1 MAEQRDAGRTATGD
15 LAGPESLREMV
26 AAQKRGEPRGVF
38 SVCSANPHV
47 LDAALQTA
55 SALGTTLLVEATS
68 NQVNQEGGYT
78 GATPADF
85 AASLKQR
92 ALAAG
97 LRPDR
102 VLFGGDHLG
111 PHPWSSEPCAKAM
124 EKAREM
130 VRHYVRA
137 GAAKIHLD
145 ASMNLA
151 DDPAGALEPSTA
163 AERTADLC
171 AAAESVRADGA
182 EGPVYVIGTEVP
194 PPGGERDDAA
204 GPEVTRPQDATRTLE
219 LTREAFGRRGLEE
232 AWERVVGLV
241 VQPGVEFGDERVHE
255 YDPPAAR
262 PLVGLIES
270 VPGIV
275 YEAHSTDYQRDEG
288 LRDLVRD
295 HFAILKVG
303 PWLTF
308 AFREAVFALEAME
321 LEWLGGRSGV
331 TLSDLGHV
339 VDDAM
344 QRDPAHWKAY
354 YRGDEARL
362 RFARRFSFSDRIRYY
377 WPRPEVDAALN
388 RLLANLEAHPPPLPL
403 LSQHLPGSYRAV
415 REGRISARPGDLVC
429 FHIREV
435 VEIYSRACAGTSDP
449 QPGPSPEQ
457 PMLL

>member
-1 MAEQRDAGRTATGD
+1 MAEPTNAGSTVTRN
-15 LAGPESLREMV
+15 LAGSKSLLEMV

-47 LDAALQTA
+47 LEAALRTA
-55 SALGTTLLVEATS
+55 DDLGTTLLVESTS
-68 NQVNQEGGYT
+68 NQVNQDGGYT

-85 AASLKQR
+85 AGALHQR

-97 LRPDR
+97 LPPDR

-111 PHPWSSEPCAKAM
+111 PHPWSSEPAEKAM

-151 DDPAGALEPSTA
+151 DDPPGALEPSTA

-171 AAAESVRADGA
+171 AAAESVRADEGD
-182 EGPVYVIGTEVP
+182 GPVYVIGTEVP

-204 GPEVTRPQDATRTLE
+204 GPEVTRREDATKTLE

-262 PLVGLIES
+262 PLVELIET

-275 YEAHSTDYQRDEG
+275 YEAHSTDYQREDG

-321 LEWLGGRSGV
+321 REWLGDRSGV
-331 TLSDLGHV
+331 TLSDLGRV
-339 VDDAM
+339 VDDVM
-344 QRDPAHWKAY
+344 QRHPDHWKAY

-362 RFARRFSFSDRIRYY
+362 RFARQFSFSDRIRYY
-377 WPRPEVDAALN
+377 WPRPEVDAALE
-388 RLLANLEAHPPPLPL
+388 RLLANLQAHPPPLPL
-403 LSQHLPGSYRAV
+403 LSQHLPGPYQAV
-415 REGRISARPGDLVC
+415 REGRISAQPEEL
-429 FHIREV
+429 IRCRISEV
-435 VEIYSRACAGTSDP
+435 VRLYSRACTGGTS
-449 QPGPSPEQ
+449 
-457 PMLL
+457 

>member
-1 MAEQRDAGRTATGD
+1 MAEPTNAGSTVTRN
-15 LAGPESLREMV
+15 LAGSKSLLEMV

-47 LDAALQTA
+47 LEAALRTA
-55 SALGTTLLVEATS
+55 DDLGTTLLVESTS
-68 NQVNQEGGYT
+68 NQVNQDGGYT

-85 AASLKQR
+85 AGALHQR

-97 LRPDR
+97 LPPDR

-111 PHPWSSEPCAKAM
+111 PHPWSSEPAEKAM

-151 DDPAGALEPSTA
+151 DDPPGALEPSTA

-171 AAAESVRADGA
+171 AAAESVRADDGD
-182 EGPVYVIGTEVP
+182 GPVYVIGTEVP

-204 GPEVTRPQDATRTLE
+204 GPEVTRREDATKTLE

-262 PLVGLIES
+262 PLVELIET

-275 YEAHSTDYQRDEG
+275 YEAHSTDYQREDG

-321 LEWLGGRSGV
+321 REWLGDRSGV
-331 TLSDLGHV
+331 TLSDLGRV
-339 VDDAM
+339 VDDVM
-344 QRDPAHWKAY
+344 QRHPDHWKAY

-362 RFARRFSFSDRIRYY
+362 RFARQFSFSDRIRYY
-377 WPRPEVDAALN
+377 WPRPEVDAALE
-388 RLLANLEAHPPPLPL
+388 RLLANLQAHPPPLPL
-403 LSQHLPGSYRAV
+403 LSQHLPGPYQAV
-415 REGRISARPGDLVC
+415 REGRISAQPEEL
-429 FHIREV
+429 IRCRISEV
-435 VEIYSRACAGTSDP
+435 VRLYSRACTGGTS
-449 QPGPSPEQ
+449 
-457 PMLL
+457 

>member
-55 SALGTTLLVEATS
+55 SDLGTTLLVEATS

-97 LRPDR
+97 LRRDR

-151 DDPAGALEPSTA
+151 DDPHGALEASTA

-171 AAAESVRADGA
+171 AAAESVRADDGD
-182 EGPVYVIGTEVP
+182 GPVYVIGTEVP
-194 PPGGERDDAA
+194 PPGGERGDAA
-204 GPEVTRPQDATRTLE
+204 GPEVTRPEDATKTLE
-219 LTREAFGRRGLEE
+219 LTREAFGNRGLEE

-255 YDPPAAR
+255 YDPPVAR
-262 PLVGLIES
+262 PLVELIEA

-275 YEAHSTDYQRDEG
+275 YEAHSTDYQREDG

-321 LEWLGGRSGV
+321 REWLGGRSGV
-331 TLSDLGHV
+331 TLSELGRV
-339 VDDAM
+339 VDDVM
-344 QRDPAHWKAY
+344 QRHPEHWKAY
-354 YRGDEARL
+354 YRGDEARR
-362 RFARRFSFSDRIRYY
+362 RFARQFSFSDRIRYY
-377 WPRPEVDAALN
+377 WPRPEVDAALE
-388 RLLANLEAHPPPLPL
+388 RLLANLLAQPPPLPL
-403 LSQHLPGSYRAV
+403 LSQHLPGPYEAV
-415 REGRISARPGDLVC
+415 REGRISAQPGDLVRYR
-429 FHIREV
+429 ISEV
-435 VEIYSRACAGTSDP
+435 VRLYSRACAGAA
-449 QPGPSPEQ
+449 G
-457 PMLL
+457 

>member
-1 MAEQRDAGRTATGD
+1 MAKRGAAGTVTED
-15 LAGPESLREMV
+15 LAGPGSLREMV
-26 AAQKRGEPRGVF
+26 AAQKHGEPRGVF

-47 LDAALQTA
+47 LEAALRTA
-55 SALGTTLLVEATS
+55 DDIGTTLLVESTS

-78 GATPADF
+78 GATPGDF
-85 AASLKQR
+85 AGALYQR

-97 LRPDR
+97 LPPDR

-111 PHPWSSEPCAKAM
+111 PHPWSSEPAEAAM

-151 DDPAGALEPSTA
+151 NDPPGALEPSIA

-182 EGPVYVIGTEVP
+182 DGPVYVIGTEVP

-204 GPEVTRPQDATRTLE
+204 GPEVTRRSDATKTLD

-262 PLVGLIES
+262 PLVELIES

-275 YEAHSTDYQRDEG
+275 YEAHSTDYQREDG

-321 LEWLGGRSGV
+321 REWLGGRPGV
-331 TLSDLGHV
+331 TLSDLGRV
-339 VDDAM
+339 VDDVM
-344 QRDPAHWKAY
+344 QRHPTHWKAY

-362 RFARRFSFSDRIRYY
+362 RFARQFSFSDRIRYY
-377 WPRPEVDAALN
+377 WPRPEVYAALE
-388 RLLANLEAHPPPLPL
+388 RLLANLQAHPPPLPL
-403 LSQHLPGSYRAV
+403 LSQHLPGPYEAV
-415 REGRISARPGDLVC
+415 REGRISAQPEEL
-429 FHIREV
+429 IRYRISEV
-435 VEIYSRACAGTSDP
+435 LRLYARACAGAAS
-449 QPGPSPEQ
+449 
-457 PMLL
+457 